1 MENKTMD
8 KGSMII
14 EMSMVEHGQIQL
26 QDFLMG
32 SDGDQVD
39 KDITFN
45 ETPARDETEREEV
58 DEGDK
63 L

>member
-1 MENKTMD
+1 
-8 KGSMII
+8 
-14 EMSMVEHGQIQL
+14 
-26 QDFLMG
+26 MG

-63 L
+63 LWYTGD